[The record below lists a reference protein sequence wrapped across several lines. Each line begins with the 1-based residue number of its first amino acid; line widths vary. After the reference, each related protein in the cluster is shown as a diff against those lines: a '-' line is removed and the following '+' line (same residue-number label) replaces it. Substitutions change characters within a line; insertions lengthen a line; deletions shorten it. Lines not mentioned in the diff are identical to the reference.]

1 MNETWKKNNWN
12 AAWAVAAIGLISL
25 SSSCWGDDDK
35 ADRVL
40 FGGRIVTVDTTTPSA
55 EWIAIRG
62 DRIQALGQ
70 GADYKEL
77 VGPQTDVID
86 LKGQLVI
93 PGFIESHAHFVGLG
107 QSHMMLD
114 LTKAK
119 TWDDIVRDV
128 ALAAKVKKPGEWIIG
143 RGWHQEKWTSP
154 PENHVDGY
162 PTHASLSAVSPNNP
176 VLLTHASGHMSF
188 ANAYAMQ
195 LSSITAQTKNPNGG
209 EVLHDNQGEP
219 SGVLRETA
227 QGLLSRAI
235 AADES
240 RLTPEQKW
248 SDFKKAV
255 QLATDDCLK
264 HGITSLHDAGSELS
278 TIDGLKRLADE
289 RQLRLRL
296 YVMIRDSNLLLAQNL
311 KSRRLIGH
319 ANNFLTVRSIKRSID
334 GALGAHG
341 AWLLSPYEDMP
352 TSVGLNTSSIE
363 SVEETARLAAE
374 NDYQLCVHAIGDKA
388 NQAVLDIYEK
398 QFAKTPSTEARR
410 WRIEHA
416 QHLDPTDIPRFG
428 KLGVIAAMQGI
439 HCTSDAVFVT
449 QRLGM
454 RRAQSGA
461 YVWKSLLDSG
471 AVVCNGTDAPVEPID
486 PISCFYATVT
496 RRLPDGVTFFPEQ
509 CMTREQSLRSYTL
522 DGAYAAFEEDLKGSL
537 TPGKLADLVVLSKD
551 IMTCPDD
558 EIRQAEVVATIVGG
572 EIQYQNESLWKP

>member
-1 MNETWKKNNWN
+1 MNDVLTRKMWV
-12 AAWAVAAIGLISL
+12 ASWAVAAICLVSL
-25 SSSCWGDDDK
+25 SSTCWGADDR
-35 ADRVL
+35 ADSVL
-40 FGGRIVTVDTTTPSA
+40 FGGRIVTVDATTPSA

-70 GADYKEL
+70 GADYKKH

-86 LKGQLVI
+86 LKGRLVI

-114 LTKAK
+114 LTKAR

-128 ALAAKVKKPGEWIIG
+128 ALAVKDKKPGEWIVG
-143 RGWHQEKWTSP
+143 RGWHQEKWTTP
-154 PENHVDGY
+154 PENNVDGY
-162 PTHASLSAVSPNNP
+162 PTHASLSAVSPSNP

-195 LSSITAQTKNPNGG
+195 LASITAQTKNPNGG
-209 EVLHDNQGEP
+209 EVLHDNNGEP

-227 QGLLSRAI
+227 QGLLSRAV
-235 AADES
+235 AADKR

-248 SDFKKAV
+248 SDFTKAV
-255 QLATDDCLK
+255 QLATDDSLK
-264 HGITSLHDAGSELS
+264 HGVTSFHDAGSEFS

-289 RQLRLRL
+289 KQLRLRM
-296 YVMIRDSNLLLAQNL
+296 YVMIRDSNELLAQNL

-319 ANNFLTVRSIKRSID
+319 ADNFLTVRSIKRSID

-374 NDYQLCVHAIGDKA
+374 NDFQLCVHAIGDKA

-398 QFAKTPSTEARR
+398 QFSKTPSTEARR

-416 QHLDPTDIPRFG
+416 QHLDPADISRFG

-449 QRLGM
+449 QRLGI
-454 RRAQSGA
+454 RRAKQGA
-461 YVWKSLLDSG
+461 YVWKSLSDSG
-471 AVVCNGTDAPVEPID
+471 AVICNGTDAPVEPID

-496 RRLPDGVTFFPEQ
+496 RRLSDGVTFFPEQ
-509 CMTREQSLRSYTL
+509 CMTREQALRSYTL
-522 DGAYAAFEEDLKGSL
+522 DGAYAAFEENLKGSL
-537 TPGKLADLVVLSKD
+537 TPGKLADLAVLSKD
-551 IMTCPDD
+551 IMTCPDN
-558 EIRQAEVVATIVGG
+558 EIRQAEIVATIVGG
-572 EIQYQNESLWKP
+572 IIQYQNEALWKP